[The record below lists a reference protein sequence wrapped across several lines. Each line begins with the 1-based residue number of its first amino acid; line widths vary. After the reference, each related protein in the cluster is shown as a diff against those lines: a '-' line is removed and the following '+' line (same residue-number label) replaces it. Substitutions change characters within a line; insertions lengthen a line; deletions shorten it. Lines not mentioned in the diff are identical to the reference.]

1 MSFGLM
7 EYLPDPSEAGQGAR
21 KYSGEVAQG
30 YDQKREDSPKW
41 QAEQAIIESM
51 LDELPFGSW
60 ILDCPC
66 GTGRFFEFYHKK
78 NFLFRAIDASA
89 DMLRLAAQKVVD
101 PMKARLA
108 QADIRALPLDDKS
121 VDAAVAVRITRW
133 LSPEDCQVM
142 IRELQRVARQKIIF
156 TARIA
161 NHPHARPVELFI
173 EALDG
178 WKIARN
184 EQGYMEDYRIFELR
198 PE

>member
-1 MSFGLM
+1 MMETTNPEIVDGRREANRPLTADRKGNWPRERSTADRGALQMSVELM
-7 EYLPDPSEAGQGAR
+7 QYLPDPSEAGQGAR

-41 QAEQAIIESM
+41 QAEQSIVESM
-51 LDELPFGSW
+51 LNELPFGSW

-121 VDAAVAVRITRW
+121 V
-133 LSPEDCQVM
+133 
-142 IRELQRVARQKIIF
+142 
-156 TARIA
+156 
-161 NHPHARPVELFI
+161 
-173 EALDG
+173 
-178 WKIARN
+178 
-184 EQGYMEDYRIFELR
+184 
-198 PE
+198 

>member
-1 MSFGLM
+1 MSVGLM

-21 KYSGEVAQG
+21 KYSGKVAQG

-60 ILDCPC
+60 ILDCPR
-66 GTGRFFEFYHKK
+66 GAGRVFEFFYEE
-78 NFLFRAIDASA
+78 NFLLRASDASA

-121 VDAAVAVRITRW
+121 VDVAVAVRITRW
-133 LSPEDCQVM
+133 LSP
-142 IRELQRVARQKIIF
+142 
-156 TARIA
+156 
-161 NHPHARPVELFI
+161 
-173 EALDG
+173 
-178 WKIARN
+178 
-184 EQGYMEDYRIFELR
+184 
-198 PE
+198 

>member
-1 MSFGLM
+1 MQ
-7 EYLPDPSEAGQGAR
+7 YLPDPSEAGQGAR

-30 YDQKREDSPKW
+30 YDKKREDSPKW

-108 QADIRALPLDDKS
+108 QADIRALPLYDKS

-161 NHPHARPVELFI
+161 NHLHARPVELFI
-173 EALDG
+173 DALDG

>member
-1 MSFGLM
+1 MSVGLM
-7 EYLPDPSEAGQGAR
+7 EYLPDPSEAGHGAR

-60 ILDCPC
+60 ILDCPP
-66 GTGRFFEFYHKK
+66 GTRRFFEVYYKK
-78 NFLFRAIDASA
+78 TFLFRATDATA
-89 DMLRLAAQKVVD
+89 HMLRLAPQKVVD

-121 VDAAVAVRITRW
+121 VDVAVAVRITRW

-142 IRELQRVARQKIIF
+142 IRELQRVTRQKIIF

-184 EQGYMEDYRIFELR
+184 EQGYMPDYRICELR